1 MRCSTSTEE
10 ASKRAGPC
18 IGAGLAVLTGVVVL
32 ALSGTAWAKETTAHY
47 RVIGYATGWNPQ
59 QDGTSDK
66 INTLIFAFAEIKG
79 GRIVLDEAAAKRL
92 RALIALK
99 RRDPGLK
106 VDISVG
112 GWGAGGFSEAAST
125 KTSRETFA
133 ESAARLVVAN
143 HADGLDIDWEY
154 PGHSESGIASSRED
168 RGDFTLLLRNVHKRL
183 DTAGA
188 AQDRHYTLSL
198 AVADGPFVS
207 GIDIAAVNHYVDW
220 FNLMSYD
227 FCNSMTP
234 ETCHHTGLHASTL
247 APADARTT
255 SRAVRQ
261 FLDAGVP
268 ARKLVIGAA
277 FYGREFGDVS
287 PAHDGLYQPYKKYIG
302 EIPWPRLK
310 SDFINRNGFV
320 RHWDPRAD
328 AAWLWNPQT
337 RTFITYEDPASI
349 AAKAAFVKAHHL
361 GGIMYW
367 EQSLD
372 PTGELLDAIRHGLD

>member
-207 GIDIAAVNHYVDW
+207 GIDIAAVNRLVQPDE
-220 FNLMSYD
+220 LR
-227 FCNSMTP
+227 
-234 ETCHHTGLHASTL
+234 LL
-247 APADARTT
+247 
-255 SRAVRQ
+255 Q
-261 FLDAGVP
+261 FDDAGDLP
-268 ARKLVIGAA
+268 
-277 FYGREFGDVS
+277 
-287 PAHDGLYQPYKKYIG
+287 PY
-302 EIPWPRLK
+302 RLAC
-310 SDFINRNGFV
+310 I
-320 RHWDPRAD
+320 D
-328 AAWLWNPQT
+328 AC
-337 RTFITYEDPASI
+337 ASRR
-349 AAKAAFVKAHHL
+349 AHH
-361 GGIMYW
+361 
-367 EQSLD
+367 QSRGASVPRRRRAGAQVGDRRGVLW
-372 PTGELLDAIRHGLD
+372 A